1 MKASINSDALI
12 TALSDGST
20 TLLDLNAPET
30 PLSRWQIGKES
41 LACMTTLG
49 NHQNPELV
57 NCFLGISQDGWMK
70 MIDFRCKQFIWKERI
85 NPLKGV
91 PSALSLG
98 QDPNRVMVG
107 TQRGFIDLFDIRK
120 RLYVESYLLK
130 RGDECLP
137 VYDLKGFI
145 PTSSFRNMKYG
156 NKLTK
161 KNKDLIEEGRRNY
174 YLITYPSHFSEFSV
188 FPMHNNAGN
197 NNSNINPLLH
207 FQAENQTF
215 SNFYM
220 RSKELPYLKRLEPTD
235 LIDVHYK
242 LNTEGLMLSKRLLNM
257 QNLLEKDKA
266 LYTDIL
272 KGNLEF
278 LVSASKLSLMQEH
291 LSTSGVF
298 EKQTEYFHSLTS
310 NVVVPS
316 QWQSI
321 NEEFFFDNV
330 IITAGQDRNI
340 RFINL
345 GNEFKYKAPMSEE
358 FKRLKCYL
366 LSSSD
371 FRRRSYFYHY
381 SGDICMIRESF
392 HLPKADSTNYTEFDG
407 FSQAFG
413 ITNLENEVFQSGLSQ
428 SHLYNFGKGN

>member
-1 MKASINSDALI
+1 LKASVSSDALI
-12 TALSDGST
+12 CALSDGST

-30 PLSRWQIGKES
+30 PLSRWQIGTEE
-41 LACMTTLG
+41 LACLSTLG
-49 NHQNPELV
+49 NHQNQELV

-70 MIDFRCKQFIWKERI
+70 MIDFRCKQFAWKERI
-85 NPLKGV
+85 NPLKGI
-91 PSALSLG
+91 PSALCLG

-107 TQRGFIDLFDIRK
+107 TQRGFIDLFDVRK
-120 RLYVESYLLK
+120 RLYVESFLLK

-137 VYDLKGFI
+137 VYDLQGFI

-156 NKLTK
+156 NKVTK
-161 KNKDLIEEGRRNY
+161 KNKQDVEEGRRNH

-188 FPMHNNAGN
+188 FPMHNLAV
-197 NNSNINPLLH
+197 SSKSDINPLLH

-215 SNFYM
+215 SNFFM

-291 LSTSGVF
+291 LSISGAF
-298 EKQTEYFHSLTS
+298 EKQTEYFHSLTRC
-310 NVVVPS
+310 VVVPS
-316 QWQSI
+316 QWESI
-321 NEEFFFDNV
+321 NEDFFFDNL
-330 IITAGQDRNI
+330 IISAGQDRNI

-358 FKRLKCYL
+358 FKQLKCYL

-392 HLPKADSTNYTEFDG
+392 HLPKADSTSYTEFDG

-413 ITNLENEVFQSGLSQ
+413 ITNIENEVYQSGLSQ
-428 SHLYNFGKGN
+428 SHLYNFGKNN